1 MNSDFPD
8 EITIRLKK
16 IQSLRYGENPHQSAA
31 LYGAADDVSGI
42 AAAKQLQGKE
52 LSYNNIQDA
61 DAALD
66 CVAEFAEPACVIVKH
81 MNPCGVAESDSIH
94 DAYLKAYACDTV
106 SAFGGIVAINRELDG
121 AAAEEMAKIF
131 LEVVIAPSF
140 SAEAL
145 AVFAAKPNVRLL
157 TVAIPNAAREEMLV
171 RSISGGYL
179 AQSRD
184 AKVAERF
191 KSVTQRTPTDTE
203 MTDLEFAYK
212 VVKHVKSNA
221 IVFVKDRA
229 TLGIGA
235 GQMSRVYSAK
245 IASIKA
251 ADMNLSLQGSV
262 MTSDAFFPFPDTVE
276 AAHEAGA
283 TAIAQPGGS
292 LKDQDSID
300 KADSFDMAMVFTGVR
315 HFRH

>member
-1 MNSDFPD
+1 MQDFPD
-8 EITIRLKK
+8 EIVIRLKK

-31 LYGAADDVSGI
+31 LYAADGVSGGI
-42 AAAKQLQGKE
+42 AGAKQLQGKE
-52 LSYNNIQDA
+52 LSFNNIQDA

-66 CVAEFAEPACVIVKH
+66 CVAEFEGPACVIVKH
-81 MNPCGVAESDSIH
+81 MNPCGVAEAASISE
-94 DAYLKAYACDTV
+94 AYQKAYVCDTV
-106 SAFGGIVAINRELDG
+106 SAFGGIIAINRELDK
-121 AAAEEMAKIF
+121 ASAEEMAKIF

-140 SAEAL
+140 SPDAL

-157 TVAIPNAAREEMLV
+157 TCEIPSATREAQLV

-179 AQSRD
+179 MQSRD
-184 AKVAERF
+184 DKVAEAF
-191 KSVTQRTPTDTE
+191 KPVTKRAPSVEE
-203 MTDLEFAYK
+203 MADLEFAYK

-221 IVFVKDRA
+221 IVFVKDGA

-251 ADMNLSLQGSV
+251 ADMNLSLKGSV
-262 MTSDAFFPFPDTVE
+262 MASDAFFPFPDTVE

-283 TAIAQPGGS
+283 IAIAQPGGS

-300 KADSFDMAMVFTGVR
+300 KADSFGMAMVFTGVR

>member
-1 MNSDFPD
+1 MQDFPD
-8 EITIRLKK
+8 EIVIHLKK

-31 LYGAADDVSGI
+31 LYGAADGVSGI

-66 CVAEFAEPACVIVKH
+66 CVAEFDGPACVIVKH
-81 MNPCGVAESDSIH
+81 MNPCGVAEADSIYN
-94 DAYLKAYACDTV
+94 AYMKAYVCDTV
-106 SAFGGIVAINRELDG
+106 SAFGGIIAVNRALEKET
-121 AAAEEMAKIF
+121 AEEIAKIF
-131 LEVVIAPSF
+131 VEVVIAPEYSP
-140 SAEAL
+140 EAL
-145 AVFAAKPNVRLL
+145 AVFAAKPNVRVL
-157 TVAIPNAAREEMLV
+157 VSEIPSPTRDRMLV

-179 AQSRD
+179 VQSRD
-184 AKVAERF
+184 DKVAESF
-191 KSVTQRTPTDTE
+191 KSVTKRAPTEGE
-203 MTDLEFAYK
+203 MRDLEFAYK

-221 IVFVKDRA
+221 IVYVRDGA

-245 IASIKA
+245 IAALKA
-251 ADMNLSLQGSV
+251 ADMGLSLEGSV
-262 MTSDAFFPFPDTVE
+262 MASDAFFPFPDTVE

-300 KADSFDMAMVFTGVR
+300 KADSFGMAMVFTGLR